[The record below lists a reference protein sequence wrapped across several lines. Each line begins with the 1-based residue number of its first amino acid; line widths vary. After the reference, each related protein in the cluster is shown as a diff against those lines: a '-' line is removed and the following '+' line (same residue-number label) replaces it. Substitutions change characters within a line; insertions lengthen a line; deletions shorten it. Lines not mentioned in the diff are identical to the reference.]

1 MSAEVIAF
9 PERTAEVEPAND
21 DGDGCGP
28 PVGTEAWH
36 CAYCQ
41 DDDDAGF
48 AFYITPV
55 DVRCW
60 TCHNPQDF

>member
-1 MSAEVIAF
+1 MSTKVIDF
-9 PERTAEVEPAND
+9 PARAVEVEPAND
-21 DGDGCGP
+21 DGGGP
-28 PVGTEAWH
+28 PVGSEAWR
-36 CAYCQ
+36 CAFCQ